1 MSVMSLEPHDYMTEK
16 TVILPGSPSV
26 TRIEFG
32 IPVIRDPTVDR
43 FCLKSVSHRQCSQDD
58 AASLNSPS
66 DTSQSSQTSENAK
79 YYGDHTTN
87 AETTKPVVPTTV
99 AVDHTQVEQEI
110 SACSEFHILPEYIA
124 KFIRDDRAGLHS
136 AEQNATE
143 TVETPS
149 DILWS
154 DIVSISADV
163 KVKPRITSRNNM
175 KTESRKKHQTRR
187 LPRKA
192 KRADFWTC
200 TSCRS
205 RHR

>member
-1 MSVMSLEPHDYMTEK
+1 MMSAMSLEPHEK
-16 TVILPGSPSV
+16 SVTLPGSPSV
-26 TRIEFG
+26 TRVEFG
-32 IPVIRDPTVDR
+32 IPVIRDHTVDR
-43 FCLKSVSHRQCSQDD
+43 LCLKSASHRQCSQDD
-58 AASLNSPS
+58 AASLTSPS

-79 YYGDHTTN
+79 YCGDHTAN

-99 AVDHTQVEQEI
+99 AVDHIQVEQEI

-136 AEQNATE
+136 SEQNAPE
-143 TVETPS
+143 DVESPCAV
-149 DILWS
+149 LWS

-175 KTESRKKHQTRR
+175 ETESKKKHQAHR
-187 LPRKA
+187 LQRKA

-200 TSCRS
+200 TSCRC